1 MGIGEIYFLAHGHWA
16 AKVCSPSYCI
26 LRDAGIRTH
35 TNAWIKSY
43 GIASL
48 QTGWFSHMFK
58 AVSLTHIFGVKNQL
72 LFDQNLNI
80 SLFIEKIFAKTFHP
94 EPGTN
99 RNNNLYILS

>member
-48 QTGWFSHMFK
+48 QTGRFSHMFK
-58 AVSLTHIFGVKNQL
+58 AVSLTHIWGKKPA
-72 LFDQNLNI
+72 LF
-80 SLFIEKIFAKTFHP
+80 
-94 EPGTN
+94 
-99 RNNNLYILS
+99 